1 MPERYSMC
9 QARYAMGDSILI
21 LGGGPGGVI
30 GAISLAR
37 AREKLGLDF
46 DVTLVSKDEWHYMPP
61 LWMDV
66 ALEGL
71 PIEETR
77 APIRGLERYG
87 VKVTIGEAVDID
99 PGERRV
105 QLADGNK
112 LSYDFLLVTLGL
124 RNGWEAY
131 PGLAEE
137 GYHNYSPEGAV
148 ELNKSLALFKG
159 EKIIIVVPEV
169 PFRCGIYPMEFAS
182 VLGYRLKVKG
192 VKANITILSPRMP
205 GGLDLTGG
213 LGPDI
218 KRLWDKYLSRFG
230 IEMKL
235 HDGIERIDGE
245 KRVVVTKNYE
255 EHYDFLVKV
264 PPPRPPKV
272 LETPFFLDSSDPRFV
287 KAKPRDFRHPEY
299 DDIVL
304 TGEHS
309 MPPVGLGTA
318 GVFVHAAT
326 SKAVQLL
333 LDDAYGVGEVH
344 EHPPVACVA
353 YCGDKGFMGVCE
365 VEFDGNKYSWSNC
378 YNVAESTLI
387 KFVKRSFYQA
397 WLDRL
402 RM

>member
-1 MPERYSMC
+1 MV
-9 QARYAMGDSILI
+9 DNIVI

-30 GAISLAR
+30 GAISLAD
-37 AREKLGLDF
+37 AKKKLGLNYEI
-46 DVTLVSKDEWHYMPP
+46 TLVSKDEWHYMPP
-61 LWMDV
+61 LWMDT

-71 PIEETR
+71 PLERTR
-77 APIRGLERYG
+77 APLRGLEKYG
-87 VKVTIGEAVDID
+87 VKVLIEEAVDIE
-99 PGERRV
+99 PGEHRV
-105 QLADGNK
+105 KLAGGDA
-112 LSYDFLLVTLGL
+112 LSYDYLLVALGL
-124 RNGWEAY
+124 RNAWDAY
-131 PGLAEE
+131 PGLAEA
-137 GYHNYSPEGAV
+137 GYHNYSPEGAL
-148 ELNKSLALFKG
+148 ELNKALKTFNGGKVV
-159 EKIIIVVPEV
+159 IAVPEI

-182 VLGYRLKVKG
+182 VLGYKLGVKG
-192 VKANITILSPRMP
+192 VNADITILSPKMP
-205 GGLDLTGG
+205 GNLDLSWG

-218 KRLWDKYLSRFG
+218 KRLWDKYFSRFG
-230 IEMKL
+230 IKMKT

-255 EHYDFLVKV
+255 ENYDLLIKV
-264 PPPRPPKV
+264 PPPRPPRV
-272 LETPFFLDSSDPRFV
+272 LEKPEFLDSTDPRFV
-287 KAKPRDFRHPEY
+287 KARPRDFRHPEY
-299 DDIVL
+299 DNIVL

-333 LDDAYGVGEVH
+333 LNDAYGVGEVH

-365 VEFDGNKYSWSNC
+365 VEFDGSKYSWSNC

-397 WLDRL
+397 WLARL
-402 RM
+402 RI